1 MSIYGP
7 PAPPPRNLAKRASVR
22 LTRLVLGIIILGA
35 LTYCTVLAVLSFR
48 RNDGEHLAVEQAETI
63 RLDAERR
70 REAMRLQTADILPPI
85 PARPD
90 FAIPAPLQTAE
101 PLPRPLAPAVPAGA
115 GEREPPLPVEA
126 AELVPARPVE
136 PERLQTAEILR

>member
-7 PAPPPRNLAKRASVR
+7 PAPPPRDLAKRASIL
-22 LTRLVLGIIILGA
+22 LTRLVLGIITLGA
-35 LTYCTVLAVLSFR
+35 LTYCTVLAVLAFR
-48 RNDGEHLAVEQAETI
+48 DNNREYLAVDQAETT

-90 FAIPAPLQTAE
+90 FEIPAPLQTAE
-101 PLPRPLAPAVPAGA
+101 PLPRPVAPTVPAA
-115 GEREPPLPVEA
+115 SGEREPPRPVEA
-126 AELVPARPVE
+126 AELMPARPVE